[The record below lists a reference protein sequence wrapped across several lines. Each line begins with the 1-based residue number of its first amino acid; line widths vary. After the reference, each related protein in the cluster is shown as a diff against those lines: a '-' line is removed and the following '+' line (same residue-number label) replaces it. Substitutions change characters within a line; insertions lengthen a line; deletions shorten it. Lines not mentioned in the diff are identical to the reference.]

1 MTTESKPSPGNS
13 LFVILF
19 KSDNDL
25 HGLYKSEIN
34 SIFLPYKGETGLSH
48 TSRAQ
53 IFFFLGRGRT
63 LFILGSLGQRSRSP
77 LL

>member
-53 IFFFLGRGRT
+53 KYFFLNWGLQRLRNKN
-63 LFILGSLGQRSRSP
+63 IWALGYEEA
-77 LL
+77 